1 MGYWTPPR
9 DGADDPSWWRPL
21 ATLAELLAVVPDVP
35 MVVPCD
41 FRLVGRVERPGRA
54 PIWQY
59 RHKTTGRFLHIDD
72 ALVVYRERVTGRLG
86 RDRGGWRSAL
96 ARLELGVA
104 DRPDPRGHCGQCR
117 ALLARRE
124 RARDGPRGG
133 RSEGRERCPGRA
145 TGPGR
150 RAVTSTVG

>member
-1 MGYWTPPR
+1 MRYWTPPR

-35 MVVPCD
+35 MIVPCD

-54 PIWQY
+54 AIWQH
-59 RHKTTGRFLHIDD
+59 RHRTTGRFLHIDD
-72 ALVVYRERVTGRLG
+72 ALVVYRERVTGRLV

-96 ARLELGVA
+96 ARLELAVA

-124 RARDGPRGG
+124 RARDGPLAGRPGG
-133 RSEGRERCPGRA
+133 PDRA
-145 TGPGR
+145 PAPEPR
-150 RAVTSTVG
+150 PAHPAAVR